1 MKNFNT
7 NPSNQEITSIHNPKI
22 KLWSQLLTKR
32 GREAQGKFILE
43 GVHLIREALQAN
55 IEIEVMLFSLE
66 KGYPSELPELN
77 DLVCEVIGVSD
88 AVLAKCSDTQ
98 TPQGVLAVALKP
110 MYLKEQL
117 WEQAEGLVVVIDGL
131 QDPGNLGT
139 IIRSADAV
147 GATGIVLGRGTVDL
161 YNPKTIRSTMGSLFH
176 LPILE
181 YELHELLPLAREK
194 GIQLVSTSLQAEQSC
209 YELDLTKATWFIV
222 GNEGS
227 GVSAELQPYVSQQ
240 TIIPM
245 LGKAES
251 LNVAMAATVL
261 LFEAGRQRGFYR
273 NNNTCP
279 PA

>member
-1 MKNFNT
+1 MKNYD
-7 NPSNQEITSIHNPKI
+7 SNKPVQEITSINNPKI

-32 GREAQGKFILE
+32 GRETQGRFILE
-43 GVHLIREALQAN
+43 GIHLVLESLHAN
-55 IEIEVMLFSLE
+55 LVLEVILFSLE
-66 KGYPSELPELN
+66 KGYPSEMPESIHIS
-77 DLVCEVIGVSD
+77 CEIIGVSD

-110 MYLKEQL
+110 EWSKDEMLEQVN
-117 WEQAEGLVVVIDGL
+117 GLVIVVDGV

-147 GATGIVLGRGTVDL
+147 GATGVVLGRGTVDL

-181 YELHELLPLAREK
+181 FDLHELLSLARQK
-194 GIQLVSTSLQAEQSC
+194 DIQLVSTSLQAEQSC
-209 YELDLTKATWFIV
+209 YELDMTGSTWFIV

-227 GVSAELQPYVSQQ
+227 GVSLELQKYVSQQ
-240 TIIPM
+240 IIIPM
-245 LGKAES
+245 RGKAES

-261 LFEAGRQRGFYR
+261 LFEAGRQR
-273 NNNTCP
+273 
-279 PA
+279 ALLHQ

>member
-1 MKNFNT
+1 MNKYD
-7 NPSNQEITSIHNPKI
+7 SNKPIQEITSINNPKI

-43 GVHLIREALQAN
+43 GIHLVREALQADLKL
-55 IEIEVMLFSLE
+55 EVILFSLE
-66 KGYPSELPELN
+66 KGYPDELSLAG
-77 DLVCEVIGVSD
+77 DLFIEIIGVSD

-110 MYLKEQL
+110 EWSKERL
-117 WEQAEGLVVVIDGL
+117 LEQENGLVIVIDGV

-147 GATGIVLGRGTVDL
+147 GATGVVLGKGTVDL

-181 YELHELLPLAREK
+181 FDLLDLLPLARDKNIEIV
-194 GIQLVSTSLQAEQSC
+194 GTSLQADQSC
-209 YELDLTKATWFIV
+209 YELDMTQTIWFIL

-227 GVSAELQPYVSQQ
+227 GVSASIQPYISQQ
-240 TIIPM
+240 VIIPM
-245 LGKAES
+245 RGKAES
-251 LNVAMAATVL
+251 LNVAMAGTVL
-261 LFEAGRQRGFYR
+261 LFEAGRQRGLHK
-273 NNNTCP
+273 
-279 PA
+279 

>member
-1 MKNFNT
+1 MKIYD
-7 NPSNQEITSIHNPKI
+7 SNKPLQEITSIHNPKV

-43 GVHLIREALQAN
+43 GVHLVREALQAN
-55 IEIEVMLFSLE
+55 VELEVILFSLD
-66 KGYPSELPELN
+66 KGYPTELPTDITSEI
-77 DLVCEVIGVSD
+77 IGVSD

-110 MYLKEQL
+110 MWSKEPL
-117 WEQAEGLVVVIDGL
+117 WEQVNGLVVVIDGI

-147 GATGIVLGRGTVDL
+147 GANGIVLGKGTVDL

-181 YELHELLPLAREK
+181 YDLHELLPFAREK
-194 GIQLVSTSLQAEQSC
+194 GIQLVGTSLQAEQSC
-209 YELDLTKATWFIV
+209 YELNLTKATWFIV

-227 GVSAELQPYVSQQ
+227 GVNTELLQYVGQPV
-240 TIIPM
+240 IIPM
-245 LGKAES
+245 RGKAES

-261 LFEAGRQRGFYR
+261 LFEAGRQRIAINR
-273 NNNTCP
+273 TESS
-279 PA
+279 